1 MVARPITKEQPVS
14 GSQWIVA
21 MRFAGQ
27 GRPCEYKVF
36 AVEELERAPNGWEI
50 ASQTYDNPAAA
61 EALKELLE
69 SEDGPDSLGGR

>member
-1 MVARPITKEQPVS
+1 MAARAITKEIPVS

-21 MRFAGQ
+21 MRFAGH

-36 AVEELERAPNGWEI
+36 AVEELEQTPNGWEI

>member
-1 MVARPITKEQPVS
+1 MAARAITKEIPVS
-14 GSQWIVA
+14 ASQWIVA
-21 MRFAGQ
+21 MRFAGP

>member
-1 MVARPITKEQPVS
+1 MAARAITKEMS
-14 GSQWIVA
+14 LSSTQWVVA
-21 MRFAGQ
+21 MRFAGH

-36 AVEELERAPNGWEI
+36 VVEELGRAPNGWEI
-50 ASQTYDNPAAA
+50 ASQAYDNLAAA